1 MISGATIL
9 KTLGGKGISEED
21 LFIASNIFWKQVNDI
36 SDTLVRKLD
45 LEMLEGK
52 IGTWSDVV
60 IEESEGATENF
71 QYVSDMIGTHINN
84 FSERLTDL
92 YNGAIK
98 RAAEIL
104 TADGL
109 KKEYS
114 NIKNRLKNLF
124 TDYRIVPTRK
134 ELVLYSLAATL
145 FILASCVSAGIL
157 TQASLADNNPDYFS
171 TERYSD
177 EVARALKADFRD
189 DPVKNSP
196 KYGKYLVWKH
206 GQLHRRLGEEA
217 AQLPML
223 QDGISVREAEGL
235 EWMFGL
241 FSKEK
246 IPVNL
251 FDYIPNIDGPTFKFE
266 VEWTR
271 NDDKNEGSI
280 YTTKGKVLTATP
292 FGFEN
297 EDSIN
302 TNRLLEDGTLKWV
315 SFSNDGDYD
324 GLIVEMQNPGIKPIY
339 FYSGW
344 DKASF
349 TKKSLLANHSLTF
362 DSKDGING
370 VFKVNLGK
378 DATPLSTRM
387 YNIREVIKMGEGAYK
402 VSPPLDALLRGY
414 VMDHFNE
421 GDDPIIIYNDPVPFV
436 KPVWDKINNWSHELA
451 KKIVNWE
458 EGVAYYQILRFS
470 GADYGYKQEKSLP
483 GGFNWRH
490 TKVNDPEYLDNHRG
504 IGNCVAFAAN
514 AKDLLNGAG
523 VQSEM
528 KYIDAPIEHVY
539 LEISKQPLGIFVLDA
554 STKKIGYAGPFPDSD
569 AAKSFVKNRIS
580 IK

>member
-9 KTLGGKGISEED
+9 KTLGGKGIPDGD
-21 LFIASNIFWKQVNDI
+21 LSIASNILSWEQVNDI
-36 SDTLVRKLD
+36 SDTLVRELD
-45 LEMLEGK
+45 LKMLEGR
-52 IGTWSDVV
+52 IGTLDEGV
-60 IEESEGATENF
+60 IEGSEGEAENF

-84 FSERLTDL
+84 FSERFTDL

-109 KKEYS
+109 KEGYY
-114 NIKNRLKNLF
+114 NIKNGLKNFF
-124 TDYRIVPTRK
+124 TNYRIVPTRR
-134 ELVLYSLAATL
+134 ELALYSLAATL
-145 FILASCVSAGIL
+145 FILASCVQTGRL
-157 TQASLADNNPDYFS
+157 TQASLADNNPDFFS
-171 TERYSD
+171 MEYPD

-196 KYGKYLVWKH
+196 EYGKYLVWKH
-206 GQLHRRLGEEA
+206 GQLHRRVGEEV

-241 FSKEK
+241 FSREI
-246 IPVNL
+246 IPANL
-251 FDYIPNIDGPTFKFE
+251 FEYIPNIDGPTFKFE

-280 YTTKGKVLTATP
+280 YTPKGKVLTATS

-315 SFSNDGDYD
+315 SFTKDGDYD

-349 TKKSLLANHSLTF
+349 TKKNLLANHSLTF
-362 DSKDGING
+362 SSKEGING
-370 VFKVNLGK
+370 VFKVKLSK

-387 YNIREVIKMGEGAYK
+387 YNIREIIKMGEGVYK
-402 VSPPLDALLRGY
+402 VSPPLDTLLRGY
-414 VMDHFNE
+414 VMDLFNE
-421 GDDPIIIYNDPVPFV
+421 GDDPIIIYDDPVQLV
-436 KPVWDKINNWSHELA
+436 KPVWDKIGNWSHKLA

-458 EGVAYYQILRFS
+458 EGVAYYQRLRFTR
-470 GADYGYKQEKSLP
+470 ADYEYPRKVSWKYAE
-483 GGFNWRH
+483 
-490 TKVNDPEYLDNHRG
+490 VNDPEYLDNNNG

-514 AKDLLNGAG
+514 AKDLLKGAG
-523 VQSEM
+523 VPSEM
-528 KYIDAPIEHVY
+528 KYTDTATVGHVY
-539 LEISKQPLGIFVLDA
+539 LEVPKQPLGIFVLDA
-554 STKKIGYAGPFPDSD
+554 STKKIGYKGPFPDSK
-569 AAKSFVKNRIS
+569 AAESFVKKLS
-580 IK
+580 FYK